1 MLYTDMVPSS
11 CPSRPNVG
19 GMRFLNSAVNW
30 FVPRPLMLNGLLIF
44 VGQGSAGQVA
54 LGCFFCTLMAFV
66 HVHMKPYHDSVQNL
80 LAMLC
85 LVHLAGILF
94 VGLLFKVNTVKG
106 GSASSD
112 VITYLIIVLNA
123 LVFIVPLI
131 DKAYNL
137 RQIGWKINVIW
148 NRKKHAKWIAK
159 HANINSIPAQLPCT
173 DNVEV
178 EVRVDESSSASGS
191 VTEHSMDPPVLGLF
205 IEQDVSSDQYN
216 PACMD
221 DASTPRSASGVPAE
235 NNVGIEV

>member
-1 MLYTDMVPSS
+1 MKFQSTQKW
-11 CPSRPNVG
+11 NV
-19 GMRFLNSAVNW
+19 
-30 FVPRPLMLNGLLIF
+30 
-44 VGQGSAGQVA
+44 
-54 LGCFFCTLMAFV
+54 
-66 HVHMKPYHDSVQNL
+66 
-80 LAMLC
+80 
-85 LVHLAGILF
+85 
-94 VGLLFKVNTVKG
+94 
-106 GSASSD
+106 SSD
-112 VITYLIIVLNA
+112 TYRLNVVSCGHCNYIEFF
-123 LVFIVPLI
+123 LST
-131 DKAYNL
+131 
-137 RQIGWKINVIW
+137 GWKINVIW
-148 NRKKHAKWIAK
+148 NKKKHAKWIAK